1 MNIRKLILPLLA
13 GMMACA
19 LSLAGCTRPEPA
31 EESVQLEIIDAEPEE
46 ETQEELPE
54 DSTEENST
62 EEDLPAEEEVT
73 IEVVEDVDQIDY
85 DGVYTTKEDV
95 GLYLYTYGELP
106 SNFMTKKE
114 ARALGWQGGSLEDY
128 APGYCIGGDYFGN
141 NEGILPDGSYH
152 ECDIDTLYSKKGRGA
167 KRIVYSDDGRIYY
180 TEDHYETFEL
190 LYGEE

>member
-1 MNIRKLILPLLA
+1 MKIRKLILPLLA
-13 GMMACA
+13 GIMACA
-19 LSLAGCTRPEPA
+19 LSLAGCRGPLPA
-31 EESVQLEIIDAEPEE
+31 EEPVQLEIVDAQPEE
-46 ETQEELPE
+46 EVQ
-54 DSTEENST
+54 
-62 EEDLPAEEEVT
+62 EDLPEAGGGEEPSAEEET
-73 IEVVEDVDQIDY
+73 LIEVVEDADQIDY

-128 APGYCIGGDYFGN
+128 AHGFCIGGDYFGN
-141 NEGILPDGSYH
+141 NEGILPDGTYH

>member
-1 MNIRKLILPLLA
+1 MNIQKLILPLLA
-13 GMMACA
+13 AAMAFA
-19 LSLAGCTRPEPA
+19 HTGCSSTEPA
-31 EESVQLEIIDAEPEE
+31 AEAPDIAVVDALPEE
-46 ETQEELPE
+46 EESTAQE
-54 DSTEENST
+54 TER
-62 EEDLPAEEEVT
+62 EEESLPDPE
-73 IEVVEDVDQIDY
+73 IEIEIAEDESQIDY
-85 DGVYTTKEDV
+85 DGVYTSKEDV

-114 ARALGWQGGSLEDY
+114 ARSLGWSGGSLEEI

-141 NEGILPDGSYH
+141 NEGILPRGTYH

>member
-1 MNIRKLILPLLA
+1 MNIRKLILPVLA
-13 GMMACA
+13 GIMTWAIS
-19 LSLAGCTRPEPA
+19 LSGCGGPEPVQ
-31 EESVQLEIIDAEPEE
+31 ESVHLEITDAEPEE
-46 ETQEELPE
+46 EVQENIPEAGQEEDP
-54 DSTEENST
+54 S
-62 EEDLPAEEEVT
+62 PEEEPV
-73 IEVVEDVDQIDY
+73 IEVLESTDQIDY

-114 ARALGWQGGSLEDY
+114 ARALGWQGGSLEEY
-128 APGYCIGGDYFGN
+128 APGFCIGGDYFGN
-141 NEGILPDGSYH
+141 NEGILPEGSYH

-190 LYGEE
+190 LYGKE